1 MGERFQLRDA
11 RLWRASHPLTPELV
25 AVFGPPSRF
34 FIVVCQLPLVSVFDL
49 CRVTFPNFS

>member
-1 MGERFQLRDA
+1 MGERFQLRDT
-11 RLWRASHPLTPELV
+11 RLLRVAHPLTPELV
-25 AVFGPPSRF
+25 AVFGPPSSF